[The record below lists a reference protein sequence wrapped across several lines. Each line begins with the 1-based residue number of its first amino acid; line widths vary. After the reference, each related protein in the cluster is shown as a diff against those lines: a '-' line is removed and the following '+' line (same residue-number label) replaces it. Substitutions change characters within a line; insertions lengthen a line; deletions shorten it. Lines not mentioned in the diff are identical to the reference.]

1 MKAGKA
7 IYNILSNTSA
17 VTSYVS
23 TRISPLK
30 ASNLADFPYVVY
42 EQISLVPTIE
52 KDGPSKLDI
61 IRMQVNI
68 LHTDYDTLSNIAD
81 AIRTALERKASGT
94 YGGVNV
100 QSIVFDN
107 EGEMYNDNVDLDGIY
122 GWQQDYILRI
132 KN

>member
-7 IYNILSNTSA
+7 IYNILTNTSA

-30 ASNLADFPYVVY
+30 ANNLAQFPYVVY
-42 EQISLVPTIE
+42 EQVSLVPTID
-52 KDGPSKLDI
+52 KDGPSKLDV
-61 IRMQVNI
+61 IRVQINI
-68 LHTDYDTLSNIAD
+68 LHNNYDTLSNVAD
-81 AIRTALERKASGT
+81 AIRTALERKTAGT
-94 YGGVNV
+94 YNGVNV

>member
-1 MKAGKA
+1 VKAGKA
-7 IYNILSNTSA
+7 IYNILTNTSA
-17 VTSYVS
+17 VTSYVGNK
-23 TRISPLK
+23 ISPLK
-30 ASNLADFPYVVY
+30 ANNLAEFPYVIY
-42 EQISLVPTIE
+42 EQVSLVPSID

-61 IRMQVNI
+61 IRVQINI
-68 LHTDYDTLSNIAD
+68 LDTDYDRLSNVAD
-81 AIRTALERKASGT
+81 AIRTALERKISGA

>member
-7 IYNILSNTSA
+7 IYNILTNTSA

-30 ASNLADFPYVVY
+30 ANNLAEFPYVVY
-42 EQISLVPTIE
+42 EQVSLVPTID
-52 KDGPSKLDI
+52 KDGPSKLDV
-61 IRMQVNI
+61 IRVQINI
-68 LHTDYDTLSNIAD
+68 LHNNYDTLSNVAD
-81 AIRTALERKASGT
+81 AIRTALERKTSGT
-94 YGGVNV
+94 YNGVNV

-122 GWQQDYILRI
+122 GLQQDYILRI

>member
-7 IYNILSNTSA
+7 IYNILTNTSA

-30 ASNLADFPYVVY
+30 ANNLAQFPYVVY
-42 EQISLVPTIE
+42 EQVSLVPTID

-61 IRMQVNI
+61 IRLQINI
-68 LHTDYDTLSNIAD
+68 LHTDYDTLSNVAD
-81 AIRTALERKASGT
+81 AIRTALERKAAGT

-107 EGEMYNDNVDLDGIY
+107 EGEMYNDNVDLNGVY

>member
-1 MKAGKA
+1 MKAGKV
-7 IYNILSNTSA
+7 IYNILTNTSA

-30 ASNLADFPYVVY
+30 ASNLAEFPYVVY

-81 AIRTALERKASGT
+81 AIRTALERKALGT

>member
-7 IYNILSNTSA
+7 IYNILTNTSA

-30 ASNLADFPYVVY
+30 ANNLAQFPYVVY
-42 EQISLVPTIE
+42 EQVSLVPMID
-52 KDGPSKLDI
+52 KDGPSKLDV
-61 IRMQVNI
+61 IRVQINI
-68 LHTDYDTLSNIAD
+68 LHNNYDTLSNVAD
-81 AIRTALERKASGT
+81 AIRTALERKTSGT

>member
-1 MKAGKA
+1 VKAGKA
-7 IYNILSNTSA
+7 IYNILTNTSA

-30 ASNLADFPYVVY
+30 ANNLAQFPYVVY
-42 EQISLVPTIE
+42 EQVSLVPTID

-61 IRMQVNI
+61 IRVQINI
-68 LHTDYDTLSNIAD
+68 LHNNYDTLSNVAD
-81 AIRTALERKASGT
+81 AIRTALERKAAGT

>member
-7 IYNILSNTSA
+7 IYNILTNTSA

-30 ASNLADFPYVVY
+30 ANNLAQFPYVVY
-42 EQISLVPTIE
+42 EQVSLVPTID

-61 IRMQVNI
+61 IRVQINI
-68 LHTDYDTLSNIAD
+68 LHNNYDTLSNVAD
-81 AIRTALERKASGT
+81 AIRTALERKTAGT
-94 YGGVNV
+94 YNGVNV

>member
-7 IYNILSNTSA
+7 LYNILTNTSA

-30 ASNLADFPYVVY
+30 SDNTADMPYVVY
-42 EQISLVPTIE
+42 EQVSLVPTIE
-52 KDGPSKLDI
+52 KDGPSKLDVV
-61 IRMQVNI
+61 RLQVNI
-68 LHTDYDTLSNIAD
+68 IHNNYDALSDVANT
-81 AIRTALERKASGT
+81 IRTALERKVAGS

-107 EGEMYNDNVDLDGIY
+107 ESELYNDNIDLNGVY
-122 GWQQDYILRI
+122 GWQQDYIFRI

>member
-1 MKAGKA
+1 VKAGKA
-7 IYNILSNTSA
+7 IYNILTNTSA

-30 ASNLADFPYVVY
+30 ANNLAAFPYVVY
-42 EQISLVPTIE
+42 EQVSLVPTID

-61 IRMQVNI
+61 IRVQINI
-68 LHTDYDTLSNIAD
+68 LHNNYDTLSNVAD
-81 AIRTALERKASGT
+81 AIRTALERKTAGT

>member
-1 MKAGKA
+1 VKAGKA
-7 IYNILSNTSA
+7 IYNILTNTSA

-30 ASNLADFPYVVY
+30 ANNLAEFPYVVY
-42 EQISLVPTIE
+42 EQVSLVPTID
-52 KDGPSKLDI
+52 KDGPSKLDV
-61 IRMQVNI
+61 IRVQINI
-68 LHTDYDTLSNIAD
+68 LHNNYDTLSNVAD
-81 AIRTALERKASGT
+81 AIRTALERKTSGT
-94 YGGVNV
+94 YNGVNV

-122 GWQQDYILRI
+122 GLQQDYILRI

>member
-7 IYNILSNTSA
+7 IYNILTNTSA

-30 ASNLADFPYVVY
+30 ANNLAQFPYVVY
-42 EQISLVPTIE
+42 EQVSLVPTID

-81 AIRTALERKASGT
+81 AIRLALERKTSGT

-107 EGEMYNDNVDLDGIY
+107 EGEMYNDNVDLNGVY